1 MLLAARTLAWALLIG
16 GWLGLGA
23 LTQAHGPAGWAALAP
38 LAAWLLLLGLAA
50 RALAEQALSRRAL
63 HIGLLLCALAA
74 ASIAATAPSGAATL
88 WLLVPVWAGLLALA
102 SRCVRALRQVGA
114 APPRL
119 AASLGALLAL
129 ACAGDPFPLA
139 AHPQHVAAALA
150 LVALLLLALS
160 HRAPHTGLQGGCR
173 AGLFD
178 CALAWPSAAQWR
190 DTARWPLWAGLLGML
205 PMMAALPL
213 MSSWCATATGLAPQ
227 ALAGLHLAAMLL
239 PAWAWRWLPPK
250 AAAPACT
257 ALLVGATCATWAS
270 PGAVAVLA
278 GMLLQAAAWGVAWGA
293 LLRRQTPSHGT
304 TASEA
309 HRPGGGVGAS
319 AGLSAA
325 TVLALGALLGVAGP
339 AAWQGVSLALAALA
353 SAGAAHRAMSRT
365 RTLKNVT
372 Q

>member
-23 LTQAHGPAGWAALAP
+23 LTQAHGPAGWGALAP

-50 RALAEQALSRRAL
+50 KALAEQALSRRAL
-63 HIGLLLCALAA
+63 QLGLLLCALAA

-88 WLLVPVWAGLLALA
+88 WLLVPVWAGLLALS

-119 AASLGALLAL
+119 AASLGAFLAL

-139 AHPQHVAAALA
+139 AHPQQVAAALA

-160 HRAPHTGLQGGCR
+160 HQAPHTGLQGGCR

-257 ALLVGATCATWAS
+257 ALLVGAACATWAS

-293 LLRRQTPSHGT
+293 LLRRQTPSNGT

-309 HRPGGGVGAS
+309 HRPAGGVGAS

-365 RTLKNVT
+365 RTLKDVT

>member
-38 LAAWLLLLGLAA
+38 IAAWLLLLGLATQ
-50 RALAEQALSRRAL
+50 ALAQRALSRRAL
-63 HIGLLLCALAA
+63 QIGLLLCGLAA
-74 ASIAATAPSGAATL
+74 ITLAAITPSGAVTL

-102 SRCVRALRQVGA
+102 SRCVRALRQAGT

-139 AHPQHVAAALA
+139 AHPQQVAAALA
-150 LVALLLLALS
+150 GAALLLLALS
-160 HRAPHTGLQGGCR
+160 HRAPHTGLQSGCR

-227 ALAGLHLAAMLL
+227 TLAGLHLAAMLL
-239 PAWAWRWLPPK
+239 PAWAWRWLPSQ
-250 AAAPACT
+250 AAAPSCT
-257 ALLVGATCATWAS
+257 ALLVGAACATWAN

-293 LLRRQTPSHGT
+293 LLQRQMTAPGA
-304 TASEA
+304 TASAA

-325 TVLALGALLGVAGP
+325 TVLALGALLGSAGP

-353 SAGAAHRAMSRT
+353 SAGAVQCAIART
-365 RTLKNVT
+365 RPLKDVP